1 MSHEQKKIAVIVRDR
16 QAEALR
22 MALGLS
28 VLNKIDIYMLDNRL
42 EESDDILL
50 NLEMIR
56 DMKIGLYTNN
66 RVNESIKYII
76 TEDVAKRLLEYD
88 NILPY

>member
-22 MALGLS
+22 MVLGLS